1 MTKPFH
7 VVAVTSLLAAAS
19 LSVQAGRPLTTDDA
33 GVVEKGHCE
42 IESFLAHAT
51 ERDSP
56 SAKGASFQ
64 LGCGVAGNT
73 QVALQ
78 LVTARSGGASARG
91 LAFNGKT
98 ALGEAGAG
106 NALAV
111 GWGLIAAQPDGG
123 TMKYEGAFING
134 IFTKAVD
141 DAMKLHANLG
151 WSRSQTAKQSTT
163 NWGVALERTVAEGF
177 DAMGEVFSN
186 DREKS
191 PWVQVGLRW
200 AVVPEKFFLDTSF
213 GRMTGATRQQQL
225 TVGLKAAF

>member
-1 MTKPFH
+1 MTKNLH
-7 VVAVTSLLAAAS
+7 AVAVASLLLAAGS
-19 LSVQAGRPLTTDDA
+19 SQAGRPLTTDDA
-33 GVVEKGHCE
+33 GVIEKGHCE
-42 IESFLAHAT
+42 IESFLSHAT
-51 ERDSP
+51 ERDAP
-56 SAKGASFQ
+56 SAKGGSFQ

-78 LVTARSGGASARG
+78 LTTARSGGATDRG

-106 NALAV
+106 NAFAV
-111 GWGLIAAQPDGG
+111 GWGFTAAQPDGG
-123 TMKYEGAFING
+123 TMKHEGTFING
-134 IFTKAVD
+134 IFTKTVD

-151 WSRSQTAKQSTT
+151 WSRSQSVKQSTT

-177 DAMGEVFSN
+177 DAMGEVFGT

-200 AVVPEKFFLDTSF
+200 AVVPEKFFLDTSL
-213 GRMTGATRQQQL
+213 GRQTGSTRQQMF